1 MKFQFIKENQ
11 GVFRARRIC
20 RALKVSPSGYF
31 GWLHRVPSDRTN
43 ENERLLVRIQAIH
56 QETRKTYG
64 SPRITDCLKDEGFM
78 VSRPR
83 IARIMR
89 KNNISAL
96 IKRRFRVTTDSGHD
110 LPIAPNLLNRNFTT
124 DQPGKVWTSDITYVA
139 VQEGWLY
146 LTVVEDLFNR
156 EIIGWS
162 MSDGLS
168 AAETTIPALIHACIR
183 QKPKPGL
190 IVHSDRGIQ
199 YACDGFRE
207 LLNNH
212 QMIQSMSGKG
222 NCYDNAVTES
232 FFGTFKKDLI
242 YRSTLMPRREA
253 RQEIF
258 KYIEM
263 FYNRTRKHSANG
275 NLSPV
280 QFTPL
285 GRAA

>member
-1 MKFQFIKENQ
+1 M
-11 GVFRARRIC
+11 
-20 RALKVSPSGYF
+20 KVSPSGYF
-31 GWLHRVPSDRTN
+31 SWIHRVPSLRET
-43 ENERLLVRIQAIH
+43 ENKRLLERIHTIH
-56 QETRKTYG
+56 KDTRKTYG

-89 KNNISAL
+89 KNGISAS
-96 IKRRFRVTTDSGHD
+96 IKRRFRVTTDSCHD
-110 LPIAPNLLNRNFTT
+110 LQIAPNLLNRNFTT

-156 EIIGWS
+156 EIVGWS
-162 MSDGLS
+162 MSRGLR
-168 AAETTIPALIHACIR
+168 AAETTIPALMQACIR

-190 IVHSDRGIQ
+190 IFHSDRGIQ
-199 YACDGFRE
+199 YACDDFRE

-212 QMIQSMSGKG
+212 QMIQSMSGTG

-242 YRSTLMPRREA
+242 YRSPVLPNLKA

-280 QFTPL
+280 QFSVC
-285 GRAA
+285 RQAA

>member
-1 MKFQFIKENQ
+1 MRENQ
-11 GVFRARRIC
+11 EAFPVTKIC
-20 RALKVSPSGYF
+20 QALKVSPSGYF
-31 GWLHRVPSDRTN
+31 SWLHRVPSRRAT
-43 ENERLLVRIQAIH
+43 ENERLLERIQVIH

-64 SPRITDCLKDEGFM
+64 SPRITDCLKDEGIM

-89 KNNISAL
+89 KNGISAS

-156 EIIGWS
+156 EIVGWS
-162 MSDGLS
+162 MSNGLR
-168 AAETTIPALIHACIR
+168 AAETTIPALIQACIR

-190 IVHSDRGIQ
+190 IFHSDRGIQ
-199 YACDGFRE
+199 YACDDFRE

-212 QMIQSMSGKG
+212 QMIQSMSGTG

-242 YRSTLMPRREA
+242 YRIPIQPTLKA

-263 FYNRTRKHSANG
+263 FYNRTRKHSTNG

-280 QFTPL
+280 QFSL
-285 GRAA
+285 SRQAA

>member
-1 MKFQFIKENQ
+1 
-11 GVFRARRIC
+11 
-20 RALKVSPSGYF
+20 
-31 GWLHRVPSDRTN
+31 
-43 ENERLLVRIQAIH
+43 
-56 QETRKTYG
+56 
-64 SPRITDCLKDEGFM
+64 M

-89 KNNISAL
+89 KNGISAS

-156 EIIGWS
+156 EIVGWS
-162 MSDGLS
+162 MSRGLR
-168 AAETTIPALIHACIR
+168 AAETTIQALMQACIR

-190 IVHSDRGIQ
+190 IFHSDRGIQ
-199 YACDGFRE
+199 YACEDFRE

-242 YRSTLMPRREA
+242 YRSPIMSSLDA

-263 FYNRTRKHSANG
+263 FYNRTRKHSTNG
-275 NLSPV
+275 NLSPA
-280 QFTPL
+280 QFSL
-285 GRAA
+285 SGRAA